1 MPRAVL
7 PTGIVLEYVTVGD
20 PANPPLLVVN
30 GYTSQLIS
38 WQQGYVD
45 RLVEQGLFVIRFDN
59 RDVGL
64 STKLDGQRVSPG
76 AVLSASLAGEA
87 LPPVPYTLSDM
98 AADGIGL
105 LDHLGID
112 RAHIV
117 GNSMGGMIVQTM
129 AIEHP
134 GRIAS
139 VTSVMSSTGDPRVGR
154 PTPEARDALLAPPP
168 PNRDDFI
175 AAALNSRI
183 WASKRYCDDD
193 WLQEVAAAQYDRCFY
208 PEGATRQ
215 LAAIYASGDRGAGL
229 KTLEVPMLVIHGR
242 DDTLITPEGGER
254 TAELVP
260 GSRYLLLSDMG
271 HDHPAPLWPVLA
283 EAIGGHVRATTIT
296 YPTSSP
302 AHPTSTR
309 S

>member
-1 MPRAVL
+1 ML
-7 PTGIVLEYVTVGD
+7 PTGIELEYVTTGD
-20 PANPPLLVVN
+20 PDNPPLLVVN

-38 WQQGYVD
+38 WPRGYVEQ
-45 RLVEQGLFVIRFDN
+45 LVSQGLYVIQFDN

-64 STKLDGQRVSPG
+64 SSKLDGQRVSPG
-76 AVLSASLAGEA
+76 AVLSASLRGQPI
-87 LPPVPYTLSDM
+87 PPVPYTLSDM

-134 GRIAS
+134 DRIAS
-139 VTSVMSSTGDPRVGR
+139 VTSVMSSNGDPRVGR

-168 PNRDDFI
+168 PGRDDYI
-175 AAALNSRI
+175 AASLNSRV
-183 WASKRYCDDD
+183 WASRKHDDPD
-193 WLQEVAAAQYDRCFY
+193 WLLELAAAQYDRCFY

-215 LAAIYASGDRGAGL
+215 LAAMYASGDRSAGL
-229 KTLEVPMLVIHGR
+229 STLEVPMLVIHGR

-271 HDHPAPLWPVLA
+271 HDHPGPLWPILA
-283 EAIGGHVRATTIT
+283 EAIGGHVRTSMIT
-296 YPTSSP
+296 HPSP
-302 AHPTSTR
+302 NR

>member
-7 PTGIVLEYVTVGD
+7 PSGIELEYVTTGD
-20 PANPPLLVVN
+20 PSDPPLLVVN

-45 RLVEQGLFVIRFDN
+45 ALVAQGLFVIRFDN

-76 AVLSASLAGEA
+76 DVLTASLQGDPI
-87 LPPVPYTLSDM
+87 PPVPYTLSDM

-168 PNRDDFI
+168 PGRDEYI
-175 AAALNSRI
+175 AASLNSLV
-183 WASKRYCDDD
+183 WASRRYRDPD
-193 WLQEVAAAQYDRCFY
+193 WLQEIAAAQYDRCFY

-215 LAAIYASGDRGAGL
+215 LAAIYASGDRSEGL
-229 KTLEVPMLVIHGR
+229 STLDVPTLVIHGR

-283 EAIGGHVRATTIT
+283 EAIGGHVR
-296 YPTSSP
+296 TSIHTHS
-302 AHPTSTR
+302 STNR

>member
-7 PTGIVLEYVTVGD
+7 PTGIELEYVATGD
-20 PANPPLLVVN
+20 PGNPPLLVVN

-38 WQQGYVD
+38 WQRGYVEQI
-45 RLVEQGLFVIRFDN
+45 VSQGLFVIQYDN

-64 STKLDGQRVSPG
+64 SSKLDGQRVSAG
-76 AVLSASLAGEA
+76 AVLTASLQGEPT
-87 LPPVPYTLSDM
+87 PPVPYTLSDM

-134 GRIAS
+134 DRIAS

-168 PNRDDFI
+168 PGRDDYI
-175 AAALNSRI
+175 AASLISQV
-183 WASKRYCDDD
+183 WASKKHYDPD
-193 WLQEVAAAQYDRCFY
+193 WLLENAAAQYDRCFY
-208 PEGATRQ
+208 PEGVTRQ
-215 LAAIYASGDRGAGL
+215 LAAIYASGDRSAGL
-229 KTLEVPMLVIHGR
+229 STLEVPMLVIHGR

-271 HDHPAPLWPVLA
+271 HDHPEPLWPVLA
-283 EAIGGHVRATTIT
+283 EAIGGHVRASMIT
-296 YPTSSP
+296 
-302 AHPTSTR
+302 HPFPNR

>member
-1 MPRAVL
+1 MSRAVL
-7 PTGIVLEYVTVGD
+7 PSGIELEYVTTGD
-20 PANPPLLVVN
+20 PTDPPLLVVN

-38 WQQGYVD
+38 WQRGYIEQ
-45 RLVEQGLFVIRFDN
+45 LVAQGLFVIQYDN

-64 STKLDGQRVSPG
+64 SSKLDGQAVSPG
-76 AVLSASLAGEA
+76 AVLSVSLAGGP
-87 LPPVPYTLSDM
+87 LPDVPYTLSDM

-134 GRIAS
+134 ERIAS
-139 VTSVMSSTGDPRVGR
+139 VTSVMSSVGDPRVGR
-154 PTPEARDALLAPPP
+154 PTPEARDALLAPSPP
-168 PNRDDFI
+168 DRDDYI
-175 AAALNSRI
+175 AASLTSQI
-183 WASKRYCDDD
+183 WASKKYCDTG
-193 WLQEVAAAQYDRCFY
+193 WLQENAAAHFDRCFY

-215 LAAIYASGDRGAGL
+215 LAAIYASGDRSGGL
-229 KTLEVPMLVIHGR
+229 AALDVPMLVIHGR

-260 GSRYLLLSDMG
+260 GSRYLLLADMG
-271 HDHPAPLWPVLA
+271 HDAPAPLWPVLA
-283 EAIGGHVRATTIT
+283 EAIGGLIRASSIT
-296 YPTSSP
+296 HPPTNWS
-302 AHPTSTR
+302 
-309 S
+309 

>member
-7 PTGIVLEYVTVGD
+7 PTGIELEYLTTGD
-20 PANPPLLVVN
+20 PDDPPLLVVN

-38 WQQGYVD
+38 WQRGYVEQ
-45 RLVEQGLFVIRFDN
+45 LVSQGLFLIQFDN

-64 STKLDGQRVSPG
+64 SSKLDGQRVSPG
-76 AVLSASLAGEA
+76 AVLTASLQGEPI
-87 LPPVPYTLSDM
+87 PPVPYTLSDM

-105 LDHLGID
+105 LDHLGIA

-134 GRIAS
+134 DRIAS
-139 VTSVMSSTGDPRVGR
+139 VTSVMSSPGDPRVGR

-168 PNRDDFI
+168 PDRDDYI
-175 AAALNSRI
+175 AASLNSRI
-183 WASKRYCDDD
+183 WASRKYYDPN
-193 WLQEVAAAQYDRCFY
+193 WLLELAAAQYDRCFY

-215 LAAIYASGDRGAGL
+215 LAAIYASGDRSAGL
-229 KTLEVPMLVIHGR
+229 STLEVPMLVIHGR

-271 HDHPAPLWPVLA
+271 HDHPEPLWPVLA
-283 EAIGGHVRATTIT
+283 EAIGGHVRASMIT
-296 YPTSSP
+296 HPSP
-302 AHPTSTR
+302 NR

>member
-1 MPRAVL
+1 MPRAAL
-7 PTGIVLEYVTVGD
+7 PSGIELEYVTTGD
-20 PANPPLLVVN
+20 PTNPPLLVVN
-30 GYTSQLIS
+30 GYTTQLIS
-38 WQQGYVD
+38 WPSGYID
-45 RLVEQGLFVIRFDN
+45 RLVAQDLFVIQFDN

-76 AVLSASLAGEA
+76 AVLTAALQGE
-87 LPPVPYTLSDM
+87 PVPSVPYTLSDM

-134 GRIAS
+134 DRIAS

-154 PTPEARDALLAPPP
+154 PTPEAREALLTPPP
-168 PNRDDFI
+168 PGRDDYI
-175 AAALNSRI
+175 AASLSSQI
-183 WASKRYCDDD
+183 WASKKYFDPN
-193 WLQEVAAAQYDRCFY
+193 WLLELAAAQYDRCFY
-208 PEGATRQ
+208 PAGATRQ
-215 LAAIYASGDRGAGL
+215 LAAIYASGDRSERLA
-229 KTLEVPMLVIHGR
+229 TLEVPMLVIHGR
-242 DDTLITPEGGER
+242 DDTLITPDGGER

-260 GSRYLLLSDMG
+260 GSRYLLLADMG

-283 EAIGGHVRATTIT
+283 EAIGGHVRATMIT
-296 YPTSSP
+296 HSS
-302 AHPTSTR
+302 TNR

>member
-1 MPRAVL
+1 MSRAVL
-7 PTGIVLEYVTVGD
+7 PSGIELEYVTTGD
-20 PANPPLLVVN
+20 PTNPPLLVVN

-38 WQQGYVD
+38 WQRGYIE
-45 RLVEQGLFVIRFDN
+45 RLVAQGLFVIQFDN

-64 STKLDGQRVSPG
+64 SSKLDGQPVSPG
-76 AVLSASLAGEA
+76 AVLSAALKGEP
-87 LPPVPYTLSDM
+87 LPEVPYTLSDM

-105 LDHLGID
+105 LDELGIE

-129 AIEHP
+129 AIEHHD
-134 GRIAS
+134 RIAS
-139 VTSVMSSTGDPRVGR
+139 VTSVMSSVGDPRIGR
-154 PTPEARDALLAPPP
+154 PTPEARDALLAPLPP
-168 PNRDDFI
+168 DRDDYI
-175 AAALNSRI
+175 AASLTSQI
-183 WASKRYCDDD
+183 WASKRYCDTA
-193 WLQEVAAAQYDRCFY
+193 WLQENAAAQYDRCFY

-215 LAAIYASGDRGAGL
+215 LAAIYASGDRSAGL
-229 KTLEVPMLVIHGR
+229 AALEVPMLVIHGR

-283 EAIGGHVRATTIT
+283 EAIGSHVRTNPIT
-296 YPTSSP
+296 HPPTN
-302 AHPTSTR
+302 R

>member
-1 MPRAVL
+1 MPRAAL
-7 PTGIVLEYVTVGD
+7 PSGIELEFTTTGD
-20 PANPPLLVVN
+20 PSNPPLLVVN

-38 WQQGYVD
+38 WQRGYVEQ
-45 RLVEQGLFVIRFDN
+45 LVAQGLFVIQFDN

-64 STKLDGQRVSPG
+64 STKFDGEKVSP
-76 AVLSASLAGEA
+76 AEVLSAIRAGDA
-87 LPPVPYTLSDM
+87 VPPVPYTLSEM

-134 GRIAS
+134 DRIAS
-139 VTSVMSSTGDPRVGR
+139 VTSVMSSTGDPRVGK
-154 PTPEARDALLAPPP
+154 PTPEAREALLAPSPP
-168 PNRDDFI
+168 DRDDYI
-175 AAALNSRI
+175 AASLNSRI
-183 WASKRYCDDD
+183 WASNRYCDDD
-193 WLQEVAAAQYDRCFY
+193 WLRENAAAQYDRCFY

-215 LAAIYASGDRGAGL
+215 LAAIYASGDRSEDLAR
-229 KTLEVPMLVIHGR
+229 LEVPMLVIHGR
-242 DDTLITPEGGER
+242 DDTLITPGGGER

-260 GSRYLLLSDMG
+260 GSSYLLLADMG

-283 EAIGGHVRATTIT
+283 EAIGGHTRTHPIHQPTTN
-296 YPTSSP
+296 
-302 AHPTSTR
+302 R

>member
-7 PTGIVLEYVTVGD
+7 PSGIELEYLTSGD
-20 PANPPLLVVN
+20 PTNPPLLVVN

-38 WQQGYVD
+38 WPRGYVEQ
-45 RLVEQGLFVIRFDN
+45 LVAQGLFVIQFDN

-76 AVLSASLAGEA
+76 AVLSASLRGEA
-87 LPPVPYTLSDM
+87 LPSVPYTLSDM

-105 LDHLGID
+105 LDHLGIE
-112 RAHIV
+112 RAHLV

-134 GRIAS
+134 ERVAS
-139 VTSVMSSTGDPRVGR
+139 VTSVMSSPGDPRVGR

-168 PNRDDFI
+168 PDRDGFI
-175 AAALNSRI
+175 AASLNSRI
-183 WASKRYCDDD
+183 WASKKYDDPD
-193 WLQEVAAAQYDRCFY
+193 WLLELAAAQYDRCFY

-215 LAAIYASGDRGAGL
+215 LAAIYASGDRSDGL
-229 KTLEVPMLVIHGR
+229 STLDVPMLVIHGR

-260 GSRYLLLSDMG
+260 GSRYLLLADMG

-283 EAIGGHVRATTIT
+283 EAVGGHVRASTIIHSLT
-296 YPTSSP
+296 N
-302 AHPTSTR
+302 R